1 MLGVLIVIMLVA
13 AYLAGGMNSS
23 WKDISAAAVGSC
35 TDAVELGI
43 FLAGSMAL
51 WGGLMR
57 IAERS
62 GIASA
67 IGRLLSPLIR
77 RIFKGLNGS
86 DEASKAVSLNLTANL
101 LGLGNAA
108 TPTGIKAVRMLDKH
122 RYAKRN
128 TAMLTV
134 LNTASIQLIPVSIGA
149 LRAAHGSTSPFEIM
163 PAVLVTSLA
172 SAAVGCIFA
181 GVLYGGGDDDEAD

>member
-1 MLGVLIVIMLVA
+1 MLGIVILIMLAFSYA
-13 AYLAGGMNSS
+13 AGYMNSS
-23 WKDISAAAVGSC
+23 WQDISSAAAGAC

-62 GIASA
+62 GISA
-67 IGRLLSPLIR
+67 GVGKLLSPLIKV
-77 RIFKGLNGS
+77 IFKGLDGK
-86 DEASKAVSLNLTANL
+86 DTASKAVSLNLTANL

-108 TPTGIKAVRMLDKH
+108 TPTGIKAVRALDKG

-134 LNTASIQLIPVSIGA
+134 LNTASIQLIPVTMGA
-149 LRAAHGSTSPFEIM
+149 LRAAHGSESPFEIM
-163 PAVLVTSLA
+163 PAVLVTSLISA
-172 SAAVGCIFA
+172 SVGCLMV
-181 GVLYGGGDDDEAD
+181 GVLYSEEGSDETD

>member
-1 MLGVLIVIMLVA
+1 MLGFIIIIMLILSYA
-13 AYLAGGMNSS
+13 AGFKNSS
-23 WKDISAAAVGSC
+23 MQAVSAAAATAC

-62 GIASA
+62 GLSA
-67 IGRLLSPLIR
+67 GVGKLLSPLIR
-77 RIFKGLNGS
+77 SIFKGLDGK
-86 DEASKAVSLNLTANL
+86 DAASKAVSLNLTANL

-108 TPTGIKAVRMLDKH
+108 TPTGIAAVRALDKR
-122 RYAKRN
+122 RYARRN

-134 LNTASIQLIPVSIGA
+134 LNTASIQLIPVTMGA
-149 LRAAHGSTSPFEIM
+149 VRAAHGSHSPFEIM
-163 PAVLVTSLA
+163 PAVLVTSLI
-172 SAAVGCIFA
+172 SAAVGCVFV
-181 GVLYGGGDDDEAD
+181 GVLYSGEGSDETD